1 MADYYDKLGISRN
14 ASASEIKQAYRR
26 KAKDLHPDKGGDPK
40 TFQEIN
46 EAYDTLK
53 DPKKKQM
60 YDQYGTSDPQQM
72 GGNPFGNTHFSFTGD
87 PQDIQD
93 IFGSFFGQ
101 GFAQPRRRQN
111 RNISIGYTI
120 DFKDVFNGIG
130 TTLSYQLPSGKREIL
145 DVRIPAGV
153 KDGDSVRVQGYGD
166 DSYSGLPRGDLMIKI
181 RVKNLAGWKRDGS
194 DIYTNIDVD
203 LLDLILGCKI
213 PLQTPD
219 NKQITITVAPGTNP
233 GTTLSVTGYGVPNV
247 NTSRRGN
254 LYVTIKGKTPKLQQQ
269 ELEGIRKIKD
279 GINLR
284 TK

>member
-53 DPKKKQM
+53 DPNKKQM

-72 GGNPFGNTHFSFTGD
+72 GGNPFGNSHFSFTGD

-166 DSYSGLPRGDLMIKI
+166 DSYAGLPRGDLMIKI

-213 PLQTPD
+213 PVQTPD
-219 NKQITITVAPGTNP
+219 NKQITITIAPGTNP

-247 NTSRRGN
+247 
-254 LYVTIKGKTPKLQQQ
+254 
-269 ELEGIRKIKD
+269 
-279 GINLR
+279 
-284 TK
+284 

>member
-166 DSYSGLPRGDLMIKI
+166 DSYAGLPRGDLMIKI

>member
-166 DSYSGLPRGDLMIKI
+166 DSYAGLPRGDLMIKI

-213 PLQTPD
+213 PVQTPD

>member
-14 ASASEIKQAYRR
+14 ASASEIKQAFRR

-40 TFQEIN
+40 KFQEVN

-53 DPKKKQM
+53 DPQKKQM

-166 DSYSGLPRGDLMIKI
+166 DSYAGLPRGDLMIKI

>member
-14 ASASEIKQAYRR
+14 ASASEIKQAFRR

-40 TFQEIN
+40 KFQEVN

-53 DPKKKQM
+53 DPQKKQM

-166 DSYSGLPRGDLMIKI
+166 DSYAGLPRGDLMIKI
-181 RVKNLAGWKRDGS
+181 RVKNLVGWKRDGS

>member
-26 KAKDLHPDKGGDPK
+26 KAKDMHPDKGGDPK

-72 GGNPFGNTHFSFTGD
+72 GGNPFGNSHFSFTGD

-101 GFAQPRRRQN
+101 GFAQPRRRHN
-111 RNISIGYTI
+111 RNISIGYTV
-120 DFKDVFNGIG
+120 DFKDVFYGIG
-130 TTLSYQLPSGKREIL
+130 TTLSYQLPSGKREII

-166 DSYSGLPRGDLMIKI
+166 DSINGLPRGDLIIKI

-254 LYVTIKGKTPKLQQQ
+254 LYATLKGKTPKLQQQ

>member
-14 ASASEIKQAYRR
+14 ASASEIKQAFRR

-40 TFQEIN
+40 KFQEVN

-53 DPKKKQM
+53 DPQKKQM

-166 DSYSGLPRGDLMIKI
+166 DSYAGLPRGDLMIKI

-254 LYVTIKGKTPKLQQQ
+254 LYVTVKGKTPKLQQQ